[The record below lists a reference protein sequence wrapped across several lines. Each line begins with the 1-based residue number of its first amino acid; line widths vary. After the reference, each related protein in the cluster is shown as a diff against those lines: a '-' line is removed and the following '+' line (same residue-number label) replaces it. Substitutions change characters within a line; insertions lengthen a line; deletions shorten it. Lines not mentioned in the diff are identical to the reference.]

1 MTDQAVEPIA
11 EQEEMADEP
20 FAVTVHLVGP
30 TWGVETGRKFT
41 SATVLRRRRA
51 KDKVLREWKEHG
63 TVEGVRSMDLR
74 LALRAQKIAFRGN
87 AGHAELTALVERS
100 FPWAERAQEMDVC
113 VCDQCR
119 TDWVSDDIRTFV
131 AAACGLPKRRLKGMY
146 ADNNVI
152 AKESQS
158 LDELG
163 VVAGGE
169 VQLVVA
175 PDNERRQRP
184 ASAASRL
191 HSKAGE
197 EKKEHIAAVR
207 DTFQR
212 PLQPG
217 RTCADRAFAGGRCGA
232 CSTRAWP
239 ASSARSGSSLQTPT
253 PARSSS
259 SATATLR

>member
-11 EQEEMADEP
+11 EQEGMADEP

-74 LALRAQKIAFRGN
+74 LALRAQTIAFRGN

-113 VCDQCR
+113 ICDQCR

-163 VVAGGE
+163 VGAGGE

-191 HSKAGE
+191 HSKAAE

-212 PLQPG
+212 PFQPG
-217 RTCADRAFAGGRCGA
+217 RTRADRAFAGGRCGA

-239 ASSARSGSSLQTPT
+239 ASSARSGSSQRTPT
-253 PARSSS
+253 PV
-259 SATATLR
+259 L